1 MFYLKG
7 DSSLYNWGNFNPE
20 TEWTFKCTGQQK
32 RLSRD
37 QKVCCCLVDK
47 SYPTV
52 IPRTVA
58 HQAPLCMRFS
68 RQEYW
73 SGLPWL
79 SPGDLLDS
87 GIEPMFLMSPA
98 LGGRFF
104 TTCATWEAPFHQ
116 YHFMAK
122 HSDGFSSKCYSHTS
136 SSFKCSSKA
145 FSSQY
150 SKITSSRFTKTFIL
164 KKIIL
169 KVQFSIYLDFQ

>member
-58 HQAPLCMRFS
+58 HQAPLCMRFP

-73 SGLPWL
+73 SGLPFP
-79 SPGDLLDS
+79 SSGDLPNP
-87 GIEPMFLMSPA
+87 GIEPASPA
-98 LGGRFF
+98 LAGRFF
-104 TTCATWEAPFHQ
+104 TTEPPGKPATGGQLEINGTAEAKMLGICNPFLLIFQ
-116 YHFMAK
+116 ALTQVLP
-122 HSDGFSSKCYSHTS
+122 SLGGLICSHNN
-136 SSFKCSSKA
+136 A
-145 FSSQY
+145 Q
-150 SKITSSRFTKTFIL
+150 
-164 KKIIL
+164 
-169 KVQFSIYLDFQ
+169 QWMNQ